1 MLLLR
6 ALVKRPALLVL
17 DECFSGMSKE
27 MVDKVKVYLDRG
39 LDEKQ
44 AVVVI
49 SHFEEEV
56 PESCCRL
63 MRLDKGVVVEVV

>member
-1 MLLLR
+1 M
-6 ALVKRPALLVL
+6 LVL

-27 MVDKVKVYLDRG
+27 MVDQVKWYLDER
-39 LDEKQ
+39 LDAKQ
-44 AVVVI
+44 SVVVI

-63 MRLDKGVVVEVV
+63 MRLEKGEVVEMV